1 VLIAAVALILPE
13 AMTLITPSPQYN
25 AAIAAVIIAIG
36 VLSSRRSG
44 IFRAGIATATSM
56 LIAIVVLGAVFSV
69 GTYLS
74 FRYTILATRDFY
86 GVFRIETNHDSDAA
100 GQYIYFALQSGE
112 ITHGLQFRDPQ
123 LRYLPTLYY
132 NKQSGLG
139 ALLMNFPRTSSN
151 NNDPSN
157 DNDPS
162 NKSDDPPNPRS
173 VRIGVIGLGTG
184 TIAAWGLTGDY
195 IRFYELNPTIIKLA
209 TDPNGYFTY
218 LRDSSAKVD
227 IVEGD
232 ARISI
237 ENELRE
243 GHPQRFD
250 VLVLDAFAAD
260 AIPMHLLTREA
271 MCSWLAAITPDGVI
285 AVHTSNRF
293 LNLNPVLAG
302 LASNYGL
309 RAGWIHDPGD
319 NKSDSGSDWVLL
331 ARNNKVLNIPE
342 ISSQMRPIDT
352 GKSVLWTDD
361 YSNLFSV
368 LQ

>member
-1 VLIAAVALILPE
+1 
-13 AMTLITPSPQYN
+13 
-25 AAIAAVIIAIG
+25 
-36 VLSSRRSG
+36 
-44 IFRAGIATATSM
+44 
-56 LIAIVVLGAVFSV
+56 
-69 GTYLS
+69 
-74 FRYTILATRDFY
+74 
-86 GVFRIETNHDSDAA
+86 
-100 GQYIYFALQSGE
+100 
-112 ITHGLQFRDPQ
+112 
-123 LRYLPTLYY
+123 
-132 NKQSGLG
+132 
-139 ALLMNFPRTSSN
+139 MNFPRTPSDNRSSSD
-151 NNDPSN
+151 NNDPA
-157 DNDPS
+157 
-162 NKSDDPPNPRS
+162 NPRS

-184 TIAAWGLTGDY
+184 TIAAWGLAGDY

-209 TDPNGYFTY
+209 TDPNGFFTY

-227 IVEGD
+227 VVEGD

-271 MCSWLAAITPDGVI
+271 MRTWLAAITPDGVI

-293 LNLNPVLAG
+293 LNLNPVLTG
-302 LASNYGL
+302 LARNYAL

-319 NKSDSGSDWVLL
+319 NKWNTGSDWVLL
-331 ARNNKVLNIPE
+331 ARNNKVLSITE
-342 ISSQMRPIDT
+342 ISSQMRPIDG

-368 LQ
+368 LQSH